1 MNVARASVSG
11 GWMSGWSGRGPTMA
25 VLGLSIGVNFVD
37 LTADRTVDH
46 GTASAGDAEHA
57 TDDRVEG
64 PAESRTAAEA
74 ATDELSVRYA
84 LVRLQLAELDLE
96 RALEAN
102 RAVPHAIGDR
112 EIQRLH
118 NHVIVMRRQA
128 EIARARPRTSARQAT
143 IAAVEAARESAHA
156 DLAAAVQVNQRAPGT
171 ISRVNME
178 RLRAKADLADIRLA
192 LCRSPEFEL
201 SLLAE
206 LQWSI
211 DQLTDEVV
219 DLRHQIDA
227 KSAADPGR

>member
-1 MNVARASVSG
+1 MTVARASVSG
-11 GWMSGWSGRGPTMA
+11 GWMSRWSGGGPAMA
-25 VLGLSIGVNFVD
+25 VLGLVIGAGVVD
-37 LTADRTVDH
+37 LTADRAGDR
-46 GTASAGDAEHA
+46 GAASAGDAEQP
-57 TDDRVEG
+57 TDDRVED
-64 PAESRTAAEA
+64 PAESRAAAEA
-74 ATDELSVRYA
+74 AIDELSVRYA
-84 LVRLQLAELDLE
+84 LVRLRLAELDLE

-118 NHVIVMRRQA
+118 NHVVVMRRQA

-143 IAAVEAARESAHA
+143 VAAVEAARESAHA
-156 DLAAAVQVNQRAPGT
+156 DLAAAAQVNQRAPGT

-178 RLRAKADLADIRLA
+178 RLRAKAELADIRLS
-192 LCRSPEFEL
+192 LCRSPDFEL

-211 DQLTDEVV
+211 DQLTDDVI

-227 KSAADPGR
+227 RSSADPGR